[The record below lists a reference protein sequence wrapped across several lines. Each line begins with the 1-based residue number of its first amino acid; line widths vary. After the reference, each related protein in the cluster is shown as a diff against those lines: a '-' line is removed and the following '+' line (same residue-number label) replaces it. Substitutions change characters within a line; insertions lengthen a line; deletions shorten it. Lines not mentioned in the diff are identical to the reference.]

1 MGRRNRSQLERP
13 LLNTSD
19 DEEAVLSYKSR
30 PPPRRKRRNRR
41 TGSNVDEALLR
52 VSVYCVGDTVD
63 VEALVHRLQR
73 GVVARPD
80 GEWVDVQW
88 ENSIH
93 SYNETA
99 NVFCFSFGCVVL
111 WGLERN
117 DERGIVSGLMDDPA
131 VRSGATS
138 AAERVE
144 AHDTLL
150 FCSGPS
156 YCCKNDVIR
165 LASDE
170 PLEKLSLSYAL
181 AQSAKLF
188 VWEARVDVTINQVK
202 HIPDNLASTGRVD
215 LTETHIS
222 QMIGKVFIE
231 RTQVNLHS
239 EILDSPGFLWEDDQ
253 HEPGYLDLRDHLD
266 VPDRVNLLNTRLDIL
281 RELLEILSNQLSNKH
296 SSRLELIVIW
306 LIIAEIIV
314 SILVFALDRL
324 FPKH

>member
-1 MGRRNRSQLERP
+1 M
-13 LLNTSD
+13 LNTSD
-19 DEEAVLSYKSR
+19 DEEQQPSLR

-52 VSVYCVGDTVD
+52 VSVYCVGDGVD

-73 GVVARPD
+73 GVVDRPL
-80 GEWVDVQW
+80 EWVDVQL

-93 SYNETA
+93 SSNETA
-99 NVFCFSFGCVVL
+99 NVFIFSFGCVVA
-111 WGLERN
+111 WGLERE
-117 DERGIVSGLMDDPA
+117 DERRVVSGLMDDPA

-150 FCSGPS
+150 FGPGPS
-156 YCCKNDVIR
+156 CCCKNDVIR

-202 HIPDNLASTGRVD
+202 HIPDNLAKTGKVD
-215 LTETHIS
+215 LTETRIS
-222 QMIGKVFIE
+222 KLIGKVFLE

-266 VPDRVNLLNTRLDIL
+266 VSDRVNLLNTRLDIL

-324 FPKH
+324 FPANHHHY